1 MPLGGLEL
9 LILLAII
16 LLFFGAK
23 RVPGLARSLG
33 EGARELKKAAS
44 EDAGVSGEKP
54 ASADAD
60 EGRAKAVPKDGPPAE
75 GDRGEPKP
83 QDR

>member
-1 MPLGGLEL
+1 
-9 LILLAII
+9 LAII

-33 EGARELKKAAS
+33 VGARELKKAAS
-44 EDAGVSGEKP
+44 ENADESEKK
-54 ASADAD
+54 AVSADTD
-60 EGRAKAVPKDGPPAE
+60 EGKAKAVPKDGLPAE
-75 GDRGEPKP
+75 GDPGLGEREP